1 MISYLTS
8 VDFEILAFI
17 GVIFAFAATFIAT
30 AKLNVFL
37 PKDMGRQFAVDG
49 KLSAGKPRGAGI
61 IFVIAFV
68 LSAILFA
75 DMNTEVS
82 LYLVL
87 IVIEMF
93 TGYFDDAAEKPWGEY
108 LKGALDFAVAI
119 AAAVVYLHFN
129 DSTVTFALFGT
140 SVNMPPVVFGILTV
154 VLVWASINVTNCS
167 DGVDGLSGTL
177 TIVTI
182 ASFYVFDSVMEI
194 DDSFNYCIVLFAM
207 CLLAYL
213 WFNAT
218 PSKLLMGDAG
228 SRAMGIFIAIAALKS
243 GSPFIYLLLAI
254 VLIADGG
261 LGLVKVSLLRF
272 LKIHI
277 LKNTTTPLHDHARK
291 KMGWS
296 NTQVVFRFAI
306 IQSVISMIVLYFIQI
321 GK

>member
-140 SVNMPPVVFGILTV
+140 SVNMPPIVFGILTV

-182 ASFYVFDSVMEI
+182 ASFYVFDSVMGI

-321 GK
+321 SK